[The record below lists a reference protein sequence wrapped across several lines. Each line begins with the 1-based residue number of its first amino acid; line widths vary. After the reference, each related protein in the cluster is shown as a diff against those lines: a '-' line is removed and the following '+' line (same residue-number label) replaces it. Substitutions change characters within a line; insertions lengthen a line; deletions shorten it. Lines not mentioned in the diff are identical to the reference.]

1 MRTSRTGSSEVLG
14 SSLVAVN
21 AFMAGLTPN
30 ECLHQENELLESLTT
45 LLGAAVLNN
54 SVVSLI
60 TLKVIP

>member
-1 MRTSRTGSSEVLG
+1 
-14 SSLVAVN
+14 
-21 AFMAGLTPN
+21 MAGLTPN